1 MKKIMSKSQVANTET
16 LLRKAGMLTE
26 LDSFKEQVKK
36 GLIDVRE
43 KAPRT
48 GHIDF
53 ITDLVIKEALQSVL
67 NTLDKIST
75 ETSYELDSD
84 SPSLT
89 KGEVEKIALLKE
101 VPSKVR
107 RNITGYSLN
116 ISTKSVFLNK
126 KGKEIAKK

>member
-16 LLRKAGMLTE
+16 LLRKAGMLVE
-26 LDSFKEQVKK
+26 LESFKEQVKK

-53 ITDLVIKEALQSVL
+53 ILDLVIKEALQSVL

-75 ETSYELDSD
+75 NTSYELDSD

-101 VPSKVR
+101 VPYKVR

-126 KGKEIAKK
+126 EGKEIAKK